1 MVLLTDGVNNLL
13 AKQMP
18 DLGAVG
24 VAAVPLHVPLPPT
37 GFNANLALLR
47 WLAYQTGGSAATR
60 LDEPRAFADA
70 VSGAATQTVRTLARL
85 RLPCL
90 CALCALCA
98 LCTRCTLCTPA
109 PSAPLHP
116 SAPLSARPSASL
128 YTPLTPL

>member
-70 VSGAATQTVRTLARL
+70 VSGAATQTVRTRDAPPPPVPAHPAHPLHP
-85 RLPCL
+85 LPP
-90 CALCALCA
+90 CALCSRASLCIP
-98 LCTRCTLCTPA
+98 LCTSLCL
-109 PSAPLHP
+109 SVHPL
-116 SAPLSARPSASL
+116 
-128 YTPLTPL
+128 

>member
-70 VSGAATQTVRTLARL
+70 VSGAATQTVRTRDAPPPPVPL
-85 RLPCL
+85 RPLRP
-90 CALCALCA
+90 
-98 LCTRCTLCTPA
+98 RCTLCP
-109 PSAPLHP
+109 
-116 SAPLSARPSASL
+116 RASL
-128 YTPLTPL
+128 CIPLCTSLCLSVHPL

>member
-1 MVLLTDGVNNLL
+1 MSRCDAVVLLTDGVNNLL

-37 GFNANLALLR
+37 GFNANLTLLR

-90 CALCALCA
+90 CALCA
-98 LCTRCTLCTPA
+98 RCTLCAPA
-109 PSAPLHP
+109 ASAPLHP
-116 SAPLSARPSASL
+116 SAPPSAHPGAS
-128 YTPLTPL
+128 PAPP

>member
-1 MVLLTDGVNNLL
+1 MSRCDAVVLLTDGVNNLL

-47 WLAYQTGGSAATR
+47 WLAYQTGGSAVTR

-70 VSGAATQTVRTLARL
+70 VSGAATQTVRTRDAPPPPVPLCPL
-85 RLPCL
+85 RPLQLLRPCSL
-90 CALCALCA
+90 CSLESLCIP
-98 LCTRCTLCTPA
+98 LCTSLCL
-109 PSAPLHP
+109 SVHPL
-116 SAPLSARPSASL
+116 
-128 YTPLTPL
+128 

>member
-70 VSGAATQTVRTLARL
+70 VSGAATQTVRTRDAPPPPVPAHPAPPLHP
-85 RLPCL
+85 LPP
-90 CALCALCA
+90 
-98 LCTRCTLCTPA
+98 CTLCSLCTP
-109 PSAPLHP
+109 S
-116 SAPLSARPSASL
+116 S
-128 YTPLTPL
+128 

>member
-1 MVLLTDGVNNLL
+1 MSRCDAVVLLTDGVNNLL

-70 VSGAATQTVRTLARL
+70 VSGAATQTVRTRNAPPPPTPL
-85 RLPCL
+85 RPLRPL
-90 CALCALCA
+90 RPLHPL
-98 LCTRCTLCTPA
+98 RPCTLC
-109 PSAPLHP
+109 SLAPLC
-116 SAPLSARPSASL
+116 
-128 YTPLTPL
+128 TPLCTSLCLSVHPI

>member
-1 MVLLTDGVNNLL
+1 MSRCDAVVLLTDGVNNLL

-37 GFNANLALLR
+37 GFNANLTLLR

-70 VSGAATQTVRTLARL
+70 VSGAATQTVRTRDAPPPPVPL
-85 RLPCL
+85 RTLRVPLHPLPP
-90 CALCALCA
+90 
-98 LCTRCTLCTPA
+98 CTLC
-109 PSAPLHP
+109 SLAPLCMPLCTSLCLSVHP
-116 SAPLSARPSASL
+116 L
-128 YTPLTPL
+128 

>member
-37 GFNANLALLR
+37 GFNANLPLLR

-70 VSGAATQTVRTLARL
+70 VSGAATQTVRTRNAPPPAVPL
-85 RLPCL
+85 RPLR
-90 CALCALCA
+90 ALRPL
-98 LCTRCTLCTPA
+98 R
-109 PSAPLHP
+109 PLHP
-116 SAPLSARPSASL
+116 LLPC
-128 YTPLTPL
+128 TPLHPPLHDPLPLCTSL